1 MLNSDKIK
9 LLIFDMDGTL
19 IDSAYLNY
27 YSYYNAFKEFNIELD
42 KDYYYNKCFGLH
54 YKIFVTNILRLNDK
68 YVKDDDFNEI
78 IEKIHKRKEEIYL
91 NNLNLINL
99 HPFVLEILTDNY
111 NKKEN
116 KKFTALATTASP
128 NGVYGI
134 LKGFKLEPL
143 FDLILTGNDV
153 ENKKPHPEIFFK
165 CMEYFNI
172 PANESVIFEDSEVG
186 LEAANKTNAWVIK
199 IEQWIK

>member
-1 MLNSDKIK
+1 MHSNIK

-27 YSYYNAFKEFNIELD
+27 YSYYNAFKEFGIELD
-42 KDYYYNKCFGLH
+42 EDYYYNKCFGLH
-54 YKIFVTNILRLNDK
+54 YKVFVTNILKLKNNNIAND
-68 YVKDDDFNEI
+68 NL
-78 IEKIHKRKEEIYL
+78 IESIHKRKEEIYL
-91 NNLNLINL
+91 NNINLINI
-99 HPFVLEILTDNY
+99 HPFVLETLIENHSR
-111 NKKEN
+111 KEN
-116 KKFTALATTASP
+116 RKHTALATTASP

-134 LKGFKLEPL
+134 LKEFKLEPL

-165 CMEYFNI
+165 CMEHFNI
-172 PANESVIFEDSEVG
+172 PANESIIFEDSEVG

-199 IEQWIK
+199 IEKWIK